1 MAKPTSIVALL
12 KTVPPLYAHCKLQRG
27 PTPSALGT
35 WSDAG
40 AGARR
45 RRRCTAAVYCEIVA
59 ASDQTPKGAR
69 RCNGVVFAL
78 RALDAA
84 AGYATGPHARF
95 PPHAARCAEE
105 SKKQASRPRRGKRR
119 CAASKAAV
127 WVCVQCRWAAH
138 VCGVRKRS
146 ALRPVGRVR
155 GKVEASLLFTTPL
168 QIFESRSWG
177 LLSSPR
183 AVWPSVPAATLCRV
197 LLQLSLATASA
208 LRN

>member
-1 MAKPTSIVALL
+1 
-12 KTVPPLYAHCKLQRG
+12 
-27 PTPSALGT
+27 
-35 WSDAG
+35 
-40 AGARR
+40 
-45 RRRCTAAVYCEIVA
+45 
-59 ASDQTPKGAR
+59 
-69 RCNGVVFAL
+69 
-78 RALDAA
+78 
-84 AGYATGPHARF
+84 
-95 PPHAARCAEE
+95 
-105 SKKQASRPRRGKRR
+105 
-119 CAASKAAV
+119 V